1 MLDVTVGAGLFCSLL
16 HLAIAK
22 LEVFMV
28 ERLID
33 KGVNVN

>member
-22 LEVFMV
+22 LEVLMV